1 MKLHIFGLAAS
12 LSLPAVP
19 LYANPQGVTDTSVKL
34 GSHTDLS
41 GPLAIGGVPSTMASQ
56 IRFEVQNAAGGV
68 HGRQIELVVEDTQY
82 QVPLAVRATN
92 KLVQNDRVFALFH
105 SVGTQQSLATMPIT
119 DRVGIPYIFPLTA
132 AASMA
137 EPLHPLH
144 FSYFVTYADQARGAI
159 RYFHGKEGFST
170 LCMQTHST
178 EYGEENRRGMQAI
191 AEELGI
197 EVKLVG
203 THKPTDSEFAGAA
216 TAIKN
221 AGCEFV
227 YLGTTI
233 RDTIAFYMALRQLG
247 YEGTVASNMLPF
259 LPMVPQAGGGA
270 MEGLNVVTPMGAVDW
285 STGPDERKAFRDEYM
300 RRAGEEPSVYALYG
314 WLAADLTIKALE
326 NAGPD
331 LTVESFT
338 RGIEQIQGYQDP
350 FGGPTITFGPDDHFG
365 GDELMLYVVKD
376 GKWELVEQSVDFRSG
391 SDG

>member
-1 MKLHIFGLAAS
+1 MKRQLFGLLAALS
-12 LSLPAVP
+12 LSTAPSLAD
-19 LYANPQGVTDTSVKL
+19 PQGVTDSSVKF

-41 GPLAIGGVPSTMASQ
+41 GPLAIGGAPATLASQ
-56 IRFEVQNAAGGV
+56 IRFEQANAAGGV
-68 HGRQIELVVEDTQY
+68 HGRKIELVVEDVQY

-105 SVGTQQSLATMPIT
+105 SVGTQQGLATMPIT
-119 DRVGIPYIFPLTA
+119 DKAGIPYIFPLTA

-137 EPLHPLH
+137 DPLHPLH
-144 FSYFVTYADQARGAI
+144 FSYFVTYANQARGAI
-159 RYFHGKEGFST
+159 RYFHEKEKFSS

-178 EYGEENRRGMQAI
+178 EYGEENRRGMEEI
-191 AEELGI
+191 AKELGI

-233 RDTIAFYMALRQLG
+233 KDTIALYATLRKLG
-247 YEGTVASNMLPF
+247 FQGTIASNMLPF
-259 LPMVPQAGGGA
+259 LPMVPQAAGGA
-270 MEGLNVVTPMGAVDW
+270 MEGFQVVTPMGAVDW
-285 STGPDERKAFRDEYM
+285 STGPDERKAFYAEYM
-300 RRAGEEPSVYALYG
+300 KRKREEPSVYALYG
-314 WLAADLTIKALE
+314 WLAADLAVKALE

-338 RGIEQIQGYQDP
+338 KGIEQIQGYQDP
-350 FGGPTITFGPDDHFG
+350 FGGPTISFGPQKHFG
-365 GDELMLYVVKD
+365 GDRLLLYAVKD
-376 GKWELVEQSVDFRSG
+376 GEWELVEQDVEFG